1 MHADVSQD
9 EGRDGS
15 TPGEASSV
23 PAQSFS
29 PRLLYLD
36 MNVWVD
42 MARGCAGSDSA
53 WVDTRAQ
60 LIQAT
65 QDGQLV
71 VPLSP
76 AHYLEL
82 WHRRDNA
89 SRRRV
94 AELMRDVTGYATIP
108 SPHVVRQ
115 READAVVKAW
125 AEPNAPS
132 PTPPD
137 LLGRGA
143 AHAFG
148 RPDGRFR
155 FVESVASPDG
165 EVPEG
170 PATQPPVGWEQLREH
185 PDWEWFQLY
194 GMDEV
199 IPEDTGFDRA
209 PEHRFGSSE
218 LDHEL
223 RVRDWLRTHPGERSR
238 HYDMVVAEEFLS
250 IREYVEVS
258 CRERQVPPPEPL
270 RTGNWGPDSA
280 EAMRHLVQSIPSTDV
295 WATLRHLKHRDLNLP
310 WEQHDW
316 TDMWALSV
324 AIPYCDAVVTEKRWA
339 HLATVGGLSRRY
351 GTSIGHGRRAIEA
364 ELELVGRD

>member
-1 MHADVSQD
+1 MHADVSQS
-9 EGRDGS
+9 EGHVGS
-15 TPGEASSV
+15 NPSVASGV
-23 PAQSFS
+23 PVQSFL
-29 PRLLYLD
+29 PCVLYLD

-53 WVDTRAQ
+53 WPGIRAR
-60 LIQAT
+60 LTQAT

-115 READAVVKAW
+115 READAVVKTW
-125 AEPNAPS
+125 AEPTIPS

-199 IPEDTGFDRA
+199 IPEDTGFDRV
-209 PEHRFGSSE
+209 PEHRFGSSQ
-218 LDHEL
+218 LDQEL

-238 HYDMVVAEEFLS
+238 HYDMVVAEEFES
-250 IREYVEVS
+250 IREYVETV
-258 CRERQVPPPEPL
+258 CRERRVQPPEPL

-280 EAMRHLVQSIPSTDV
+280 EAMRGLVRSIPSADV

-339 HLATVGGLSRRY
+339 HLATVGGLGRRY
-351 GTSIGHGRRAIEA
+351 GTSVSHGRRAIEA
-364 ELELVGRD
+364 ELELVGYG